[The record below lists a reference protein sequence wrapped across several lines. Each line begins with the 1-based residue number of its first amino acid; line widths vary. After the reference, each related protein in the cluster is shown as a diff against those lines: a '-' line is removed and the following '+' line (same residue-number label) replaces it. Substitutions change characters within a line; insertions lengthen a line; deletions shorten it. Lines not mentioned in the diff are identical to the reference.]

1 MRLIK
6 LLLKPKAFKTTI
18 KKFHSI
24 LSQASWKSSL
34 IQRKPYL
41 CCFLSAK
48 SSLAYTS
55 LCLNFLLTIT
65 HDETFGMQ
73 KEIFFFFFFSLFTS
87 IISLKS
93 WNNFHSILALASLFF
108 LPIRLSQTMSNLM
121 SDFLFFIY
129 KLSLKMYL
137 CSAKTG
143 TKEIVKIHLVSLK
156 NE

>member
-41 CCFLSAK
+41 CCFLYAK

-73 KEIFFFFFFSLFTS
+73 KDIYIYIYPSFSVTF
-87 IISLKS
+87 
-93 WNNFHSILALASLFF
+93 FF
-108 LPIRLSQTMSNLM
+108 LPIRLSQTMSNLL

-143 TKEIVKIHLVSLK
+143 TNEIVKIHLVSFK

>member
-1 MRLIK
+1 
-6 LLLKPKAFKTTI
+6 
-18 KKFHSI
+18 
-24 LSQASWKSSL
+24 
-34 IQRKPYL
+34 
-41 CCFLSAK
+41 
-48 SSLAYTS
+48 
-55 LCLNFLLTIT
+55 
-65 HDETFGMQ
+65 MQ
-73 KEIFFFFFFSLFTS
+73 KEIFFFFGLFTS

-108 LPIRLSQTMSNLM
+108 SPIRLSQTMSNLL

-143 TKEIVKIHLVSLK
+143 TKEIVKIHLVSFK

>member
-1 MRLIK
+1 MRL
-6 LLLKPKAFKTTI
+6 LEC
-18 KKFHSI
+18 KKI
-24 LSQASWKSSL
+24 Y
-34 IQRKPYL
+34 IYI
-41 CCFLSAK
+41 
-48 SSLAYTS
+48 Y
-55 LCLNFLLTIT
+55 
-65 HDETFGMQ
+65 
-73 KEIFFFFFFSLFTS
+73 IFFGLLTS

-108 LPIRLSQTMSNLM
+108 FLPIRLSQTMSNLL

-143 TKEIVKIHLVSLK
+143 TKEIVKIHLVSFK